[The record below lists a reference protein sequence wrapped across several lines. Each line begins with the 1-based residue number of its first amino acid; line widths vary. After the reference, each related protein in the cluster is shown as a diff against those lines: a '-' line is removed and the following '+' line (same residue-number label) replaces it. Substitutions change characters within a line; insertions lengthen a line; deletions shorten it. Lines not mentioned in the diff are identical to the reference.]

1 MADLPQ
7 QGQKAYQEKAFI
19 PSMRSRLKQMLGSD
33 LCASIITLRCS
44 FLFQRSPPPSIL
56 EKIVPAGLCTVNPDL
71 PSAAGWMQFAVLFHG
86 LAPLRL
92 GLRQRL
98 ADIHPAVGT
107 KVAHLPMTVSTN
119 SSPSRSA
126 YPVSWAFPW
135 ALSLQMC
142 CSNSNTTGGSPSSE
156 SVRAS
161 RTQTTTVLFSLLSL
175 LSLG

>member
-1 MADLPQ
+1 MQ
-7 QGQKAYQEKAFI
+7 
-19 PSMRSRLKQMLGSD
+19 SRLKQMLGSD

-107 KVAHLPMTVSTN
+107 KV
-119 SSPSRSA
+119 SA
-126 YPVSWAFPW
+126 PADDSQY
-135 ALSLQMC
+135 
-142 CSNSNTTGGSPSSE
+142 N
-156 SVRAS
+156 
-161 RTQTTTVLFSLLSL
+161 LLSQPFGLSGQLGLPLGAQLADVL
-175 LSLG
+175 LELQHHGRGRLRRSRFGRRARRRRLSCFLCYLC